1 MSKDK
6 RSLAE
11 RFQEAIEMLGKLLN
25 PQPIPARQPI
35 PVRDDQRYTPRRK

>member
-11 RFQEAIEMLGKLLN
+11 RFREAIEMLGKLLN

-35 PVRDDQRYTPRRK
+35 PVRDDRGYPPQRK